1 MRTLIDKLRST
12 GQNNKIII
20 KNTLGA
26 FVVKGAGL
34 FVSLA
39 STPALIRYFN
49 NNEVLG
55 IWFTMLSVLIWF
67 LNFDLGIGNGI
78 RNQLTKDFTLKDD
91 MSAKTTISSG
101 FFSISIVSVAL
112 IIIGVTGI
120 SLIDLNW
127 LFNVSVDL
135 LSARTLRVATIS
147 IFIAIMLRFM
157 LTFVGSIFYSMQRSA
172 FNNFLGLIVQVLQ
185 LTFVLLFHFDNI
197 EDALINLSIAY
208 MIITNLPVILAGL
221 YIFMKPLKRCR
232 PSLSFV
238 TKQRVRQIVGIGTV
252 FFFCQILYMIIVNT
266 NEFFVTKLYGAVS
279 TADYSF
285 YYRVTSLIAMVVA
298 LGMTPIWSVVTKA
311 LAEKNFAWL
320 NKLYVTIK
328 RVGVFIIGFQFL
340 LIPFLQFI
348 MDVWLGKGI
357 VTIHTKT
364 AIAFAVFGSVFVMS
378 TMLSTIVCGMA
389 RMKVQLYCY
398 VVGVS
403 LKLLFIYLC
412 QFFTKEWDIVVWS
425 NVVALVPYVIVQIV
439 DLNWYFKMQGKCQYV

>member
-208 MIITNLPVILAGL
+208 MIITNLPVTIYFYETSKEMSA
-221 YIFMKPLKRCR
+221 K
-232 PSLSFV
+232 FV
-238 TKQRVRQIVGIGTV
+238 
-252 FFFCQILYMIIVNT
+252 FCN
-266 NEFFVTKLYGAVS
+266 
-279 TADYSF
+279 
-285 YYRVTSLIAMVVA
+285 
-298 LGMTPIWSVVTKA
+298 
-311 LAEKNFAWL
+311 
-320 NKLYVTIK
+320 
-328 RVGVFIIGFQFL
+328 
-340 LIPFLQFI
+340 
-348 MDVWLGKGI
+348 
-357 VTIHTKT
+357 
-364 AIAFAVFGSVFVMS
+364 
-378 TMLSTIVCGMA
+378 
-389 RMKVQLYCY
+389 
-398 VVGVS
+398 
-403 LKLLFIYLC
+403 
-412 QFFTKEWDIVVWS
+412 
-425 NVVALVPYVIVQIV
+425 
-439 DLNWYFKMQGKCQYV
+439 